1 MVPTHYIL
9 LGVAVLVLLS
19 VLASKASERL
29 GVPALLMF
37 LLIGMVAGSEG
48 PGGIYFDDAAVA
60 KFVGTLALAF
70 ILFSGG
76 LDTNWRMIR
85 PVLGQGITLATLGV
99 LLTAVAV
106 GLFAMPVLEFS
117 LQEGLL
123 LGAVMSSTDA
133 AAVFAVMRSRK
144 VSLKGKLKPLLE
156 LESGSNDPMALFLTT
171 VMIGLVNRQD
181 LSWWLIAIQFAVQM
195 TVGALMGLGLGWL
208 TTKAFNRLRLDYEG
222 LYPVTGMGVVLLV
235 FGVAESIGGNGFLAV
250 YIAGI
255 ILGNSDFLHKRGL
268 TRFHDGLG
276 WLMQIAMFLVL
287 GLLVFPSH
295 VAKVA
300 GPGVLVAAFLML
312 VARPVAVFLT
322 LLPSRVSF
330 REKALVSWVGLR
342 GAVPIVLATFPMM
355 AGVARSEIMFNVVF
369 FVVVA
374 SALLQG
380 KTLMFLARLLKLD
393 GPLPDKPKYPLE
405 FDKSEH
411 TRSEMRE
418 IAIPA
423 GSPMAGKPISE
434 LKLPAG
440 SLILLINRDK
450 GFLVPRGHTTI
461 QENDTL
467 LVLAEP
473 EMFDQINLMIEA
485 KPMQSGE

>member
-1 MVPTHYIL
+1 MIPTHYIL
-9 LGVAVLVLLS
+9 LGLAILLLLS

-37 LLIGMVAGSEG
+37 LLIGMIAGSEG

-60 KFVGTLALAF
+60 MFVGTLALAF

-76 LDTNWRMIR
+76 LDTNWQMIR
-85 PVLGQGITLATLGV
+85 PVLGHGIALATLGV
-99 LLTAVAV
+99 VLTAVAV
-106 GLFAMPVLEFS
+106 GLFAMPVLGFS

-144 VSLKGKLKPLLE
+144 VSMKGRLKPLLE
-156 LESGSNDPMALFLTT
+156 LESGSNDPMAVFLT
-171 VMIGLVNRQD
+171 MAAIGLVNRQD
-181 LSWWLIAIQFAVQM
+181 LSWWLVALRFLVQ
-195 TVGALMGLGLGWL
+195 MGLGAAVGLTLGWL
-208 TTKAFNRLRLDYEG
+208 TTKAFNRLRLEYEG
-222 LYPVTGMGVVLLV
+222 LYQVTGIGIVLLI
-235 FGVAESIGGNGFLAV
+235 FGVAEAIGGNGFLAV
-250 YIAGI
+250 YITGI

-295 VAKVA
+295 VAAVA
-300 GPGVLVAAFLML
+300 GAGVLVAGFLML

-322 LLPSRVSF
+322 LSASRMSL

-355 AGVARSEIMFNVVF
+355 AGVARSDLIFNLVF
-369 FVVVA
+369 FVVIA
-374 SALLQG
+374 SALFQG
-380 KTLMFLARLLKLD
+380 KTLMLLARLLKLD
-393 GPLPDKPKYPLE
+393 GPLPDKPKYPLQ
-405 FDKSEH
+405 FDKTEH
-411 TRSEMRE
+411 TLSEMRE
-418 IAIPA
+418 IDVPA
-423 GSPMAGKPISE
+423 GSPAAGRPISD
-434 LKLPAG
+434 LKLPPG
-440 SLILLINRDK
+440 SLILLVNRTK
-450 GFLVPRGHTTI
+450 EFLVPSGTTVI

-467 LVLAEP
+467 LILGEP
-473 EMFDQINLMIEA
+473 DMFAQIHVRLQA
-485 KPMQSGE
+485 TRQ